1 MTDQQNPFSAMPE
14 PPAAPDPA
22 QAFDNAQC
30 QGRAAQSHDVDQT
43 AQQAYDPYQ
52 AQAQQPYGAGQG
64 YDPYQA
70 QAQQQPY
77 QQPYQAT
84 YEQPQPAYQQVY
96 AQPVAP
102 AAPAALYPM
111 IDTDRNLRLV
121 AFIFCILSL
130 VGSCW
135 LIIPLAWMIPMSVIS
150 WGIYK
155 GTKANTVAFDVCT
168 LIFCSLVAGILLLC
182 SNKDR

>member
-1 MTDQQNPFSAMPE
+1 MTESQNVP
-14 PPAAPDPA
+14 
-22 QAFDNAQC
+22 
-30 QGRAAQSHDVDQT
+30 QGES
-43 AQQAYDPYQ
+43 YDPYQ
-52 AQAQQPYGAGQG
+52 GQQSYQAASQQSYQAQQPY
-64 YDPYQA
+64 QA
-70 QAQQQPY
+70 S
-77 QQPYQAT
+77 
-84 YEQPQPAYQQVY
+84 YEQPQVAYQQVY

-111 IDTDRNLRLV
+111 TDTDRTLRLV
-121 AFIFCILSL
+121 AFIFVILSL

-135 LIIPLAWMIPMSVIS
+135 LIIPLAWMIPMAVIS

-155 GTKANTVAFDVCT
+155 GTKANTVAFGVCT

>member
-1 MTDQQNPFSAMPE
+1 MTDQQNPFSTMPE

-22 QAFDNAQC
+22 QAFDNAQGHG
-30 QGRAAQSHDVDQT
+30 QAAQSYDTDQT

-70 QAQQQPY
+70 QAQQTY
-77 QQPYQAT
+77 QQSYQAS

-111 IDTDRNLRLV
+111 TDTDRNLRLV

>member
-1 MTDQQNPFSAMPE
+1 MTDQQNPFSNMPE

-30 QGRAAQSHDVDQT
+30 QGQPAQSYDVDQT
-43 AQQAYDPYQ
+43 AQQA
-52 AQAQQPYGAGQG
+52 

-102 AAPAALYPM
+102 AAPTALYPM
-111 IDTDRNLRLV
+111 TDTDRNLRLV

-155 GTKANTVAFDVCT
+155 GTKANTVAFGVCT

>member
-1 MTDQQNPFSAMPE
+1 MTDQQNPFSNMPE

-22 QAFDNAQC
+22 QTFDNAQC
-30 QGRAAQSHDVDQT
+30 QGQAAQSYDVDQT
-43 AQQAYDPYQ
+43 AQEACDPYQ
-52 AQAQQPYGAGQG
+52 AQAQRPYGAGQA

-111 IDTDRNLRLV
+111 TDTDRNLRLV

>member
-1 MTDQQNPFSAMPE
+1 MTDQQNPFSNMPE

-22 QAFDNAQC
+22 QAFDNAQG
-30 QGRAAQSHDVDQT
+30 QAAQSYDADQT

-70 QAQQQPY
+70 QQAY

-84 YEQPQPAYQQVY
+84 YEQPQPAYRQVY

-102 AAPAALYPM
+102 PPPTALYPM
-111 IDTDRNLRLV
+111 TDTDRNLRLV
-121 AFIFCILSL
+121 AFIFCILGL
-130 VGSCW
+130 VECCW

-155 GTKANTVAFDVCT
+155 GTKANTVAFGVCT
-168 LIFCSLVAGILLLC
+168 ILFMSFPCGLIAGILLLC

>member
-1 MTDQQNPFSAMPE
+1 MTDQQNPFSTMSE

-30 QGRAAQSHDVDQT
+30 QGQAAQSYDVDQT
-43 AQQAYDPYQ
+43 AQEACD
-52 AQAQQPYGAGQG
+52 
-64 YDPYQA
+64 
-70 QAQQQPY
+70 
-77 QQPYQAT
+77 PYQAT

-111 IDTDRNLRLV
+111 TDTDRNLRLV

>member
-1 MTDQQNPFSAMPE
+1 MTDQQNPFSTMPE

-30 QGRAAQSHDVDQT
+30 QGQAAQSYDVDQT
-43 AQQAYDPYQ
+43 AQQA
-52 AQAQQPYGAGQG
+52 

-111 IDTDRNLRLV
+111 TDTDRNLRLV

>member
-1 MTDQQNPFSAMPE
+1 MTDQQNPFSTMPE
-14 PPAAPDPA
+14 PPAVPDPA

-30 QGRAAQSHDVDQT
+30 QGQAAQSYDVDQT

-52 AQAQQPYGAGQG
+52 AQAQRPYGAGQA
-64 YDPYQA
+64 YDSYQA
-70 QAQQQPY
+70 QAQQS
-77 QQPYQAT
+77 YQAT
-84 YEQPQPAYQQVY
+84 YEQPQPAYRQVY

-102 AAPAALYPM
+102 APPIALYPM
-111 IDTDRNLRLV
+111 TDTDRNLRLV
-121 AFIFCILSL
+121 AFIFCILGL
-130 VGSCW
+130 VECCW

-155 GTKANTVAFDVCT
+155 GTKANTVAFGVCT
-168 LIFCSLVAGILLLC
+168 ILFMSFPCGLIAGILLLC

>member
-1 MTDQQNPFSAMPE
+1 MTDQQNPFSTMSE

-30 QGRAAQSHDVDQT
+30 QGQAAQSYDAGQT
-43 AQQAYDPYQ
+43 VQQAYDPYQ
-52 AQAQQPYGAGQG
+52 AQQT
-64 YDPYQA
+64 
-70 QAQQQPY
+70 Y

-111 IDTDRNLRLV
+111 TDTDRNLRLV

-130 VGSCW
+130 AGSCW

>member
-1 MTDQQNPFSAMPE
+1 MTDQQNPFSNMPE

-30 QGRAAQSHDVDQT
+30 QGQAAQSYDVDQT
-43 AQQAYDPYQ
+43 AQQA
-52 AQAQQPYGAGQG
+52 

-102 AAPAALYPM
+102 AAPTALYPM
-111 IDTDRNLRLV
+111 TDTDRNLRLV

-135 LIIPLAWMIPMSVIS
+135 LIVPLAWMIPMSVIS

-155 GTKANTVAFDVCT
+155 GTKANTVAFGVCT

>member
-1 MTDQQNPFSAMPE
+1 MTDQQNPFSTMPE

-30 QGRAAQSHDVDQT
+30 QGQAAQSYDVDQT
-43 AQQAYDPYQ
+43 AQQA
-52 AQAQQPYGAGQG
+52 

-111 IDTDRNLRLV
+111 TDTDRNLRLV

-135 LIIPLAWMIPMSVIS
+135 LIVPLAWMIPMSVIS

-155 GTKANTVAFDVCT
+155 GTKANTVAFGVCT

>member
-1 MTDQQNPFSAMPE
+1 M
-14 PPAAPDPA
+14 
-22 QAFDNAQC
+22 
-30 QGRAAQSHDVDQT
+30 
-43 AQQAYDPYQ
+43 
-52 AQAQQPYGAGQG
+52 
-64 YDPYQA
+64 
-70 QAQQQPY
+70 
-77 QQPYQAT
+77 
-84 YEQPQPAYQQVY
+84 AYQQVY

-111 IDTDRNLRLV
+111 TDTDRTLRLV
-121 AFIFCILSL
+121 AFIFVILPL

-135 LIIPLAWMIPMSVIS
+135 LIIPMAVIS

-155 GTKANTVAFDVCT
+155 GTKANTVAFGVCT

>member
-1 MTDQQNPFSAMPE
+1 MTDQQNPFSNMPE

-22 QAFDNAQC
+22 QAFDNAQG
-30 QGRAAQSHDVDQT
+30 QAAQSYDADQT

-70 QAQQQPY
+70 QQ
-77 QQPYQAT
+77 T
-84 YEQPQPAYQQVY
+84 YQQVY

-111 IDTDRNLRLV
+111 TDTDRNLRLV

>member
-1 MTDQQNPFSAMPE
+1 MTDQQNPFSNMPE

-30 QGRAAQSHDVDQT
+30 QGQAAQSYDVDQT

-52 AQAQQPYGAGQG
+52 AQAQRPYGAGQA
-64 YDPYQA
+64 YDPYQP
-70 QAQQQPY
+70 QVQQQPY

-111 IDTDRNLRLV
+111 TDTDRNLRLV

>member
-1 MTDQQNPFSAMPE
+1 MTDQQNPFGNMPE
-14 PPAAPDPA
+14 PPAAPDPS
-22 QAFDNAQC
+22 QAFDNTQC
-30 QGRAAQSHDVDQT
+30 QGQAAQSYDTDQT

-52 AQAQQPYGAGQG
+52 AQQT
-64 YDPYQA
+64 
-70 QAQQQPY
+70 Y

-84 YEQPQPAYQQVY
+84 YEQPQPAYRQVY

-102 AAPAALYPM
+102 PPPTALYPM
-111 IDTDRNLRLV
+111 TDTDRNLRLV
-121 AFIFCILSL
+121 AFIFCILGL
-130 VGSCW
+130 VECCW

-155 GTKANTVAFDVCT
+155 GTKANTVAFGVCT
-168 LIFCSLVAGILLLC
+168 ILFMSFPCGLIAGILLLC